1 VAPRRQQ
8 CGTPVDQPH
17 EPWKSAAFSLYP
29 RGSVMGRSIRTER
42 YGFTARKNRQTGQVP
57 ATELYDDQ
65 ADRAENEN
73 VASLRENA
81 ELVSQLL
88 K

>member
-1 VAPRRQQ
+1 
-8 CGTPVDQPH
+8 
-17 EPWKSAAFSLYP
+17 
-29 RGSVMGRSIRTER
+29 MGRSIRTER
-42 YGFTARKNRQTGQVP
+42 YGFTAWKNRQTGQVP